1 MLIKLLTLLV
11 IKEIELANLNAQ
23 MVGFRK
29 TLRVYVCR
37 IAPLINLQTLI
48 LVVVSLLVTV

>member
-1 MLIKLLTLLV
+1 MMIKLLTLLV

-37 IAPLINLQTLI
+37 IAPPINLPTLI